1 MQRHHQ
7 PVHQGISG
15 PVDVALSTLGLD
27 GEPDPMILG
36 IDPGRDKC
44 GWVFAT
50 PEGELIASGIFPTE
64 RAEAFFRAIASG
76 DGREIASFALEK
88 AGSFPEWFSLT
99 ECLVGNGTGKEL
111 LLSLAKNVSL
121 GVKLIPEKGTTL
133 LARKLY
139 WKHHPPRG
147 IRKLLPEGMRVPP
160 RDVDDFAALAIVLK
174 FIESQSAR

>member
-1 MQRHHQ
+1 MALP
-7 PVHQGISG
+7 PVGLHGERN
-15 PVDVALSTLGLD
+15 PV
-27 GEPDPMILG
+27 ILA

-44 GWVFAT
+44 GWVFASE
-50 PEGELIASGIFPTE
+50 EGKLVASGIFSAD
-64 RAEAFFRAIASG
+64 RAAEFFRAVVSG
-76 DGREIASFALEK
+76 KGREIASFALEK
-88 AGSFPEWFSLT
+88 TGSFPEWFSVH

-111 LLSLAKNVSL
+111 LLSLAKSVSI
-121 GVKLIPEKGTTL
+121 GVKLVPEKGTTL

-174 FIESQSAR
+174 FIESQSAQ

>member
-1 MQRHHQ
+1 M
-7 PVHQGISG
+7 
-15 PVDVALSTLGLD
+15 DVALSALGFD
-27 GEPDPMILG
+27 GEPDTMILG

-44 GWVFAT
+44 GWVFAA
-50 PEGELIASGIFPTE
+50 PGGELIVSGIFPTE
-64 RAEAFFRAIASG
+64 RAADFLRAAVSG
-76 DGREIASFALEK
+76 EGRVIASFALENP
-88 AGSFPEWFSLT
+88 GPFPESFSIN

-111 LLSLAKNVSL
+111 LLSLAKSLSL

-147 IRKLLPEGMRVPP
+147 FRKLLPESMRVPP

-174 FIESQSAR
+174 CIESQSAQ